1 MSAEPP
7 GHSSGPSPGNRLLV
21 DDLATIAT
29 LRDTGI
35 AVPEHLTAERRAEIR
50 MLRQL
55 LDGECVLVRELEGFT
70 ATLTGEPDA
79 VMEEFLAQDG
89 RGGRVNTGLRYQ
101 IQGRVF
107 DLPDA
112 TLFHLNCR
120 VVDREATLAALR
132 AGEGEGR
139 TLAIEAADG
148 TPFRAFLPSAVKDP
162 DAPLVPAP
170 LGVPGIEDASGHRHD
185 GHGIQAVSRAR
196 SDRGPQIPPAEPAE
210 SAPSGMP

>member
-1 MSAEPP
+1 M
-7 GHSSGPSPGNRLLV
+7 

-89 RGGRVNTGLRYQ
+89 RGGRVNIGLRYQ

-107 DLPDA
+107 DLPDV